1 MRLLEFNRNEGGA
14 NPIPAKPHSLP
25 KTAKPSLKQAETL
38 ATPSPASSTKAKRSP
53 KRTKPAKKARVFPLK
68 SVAPP
73 PQTRRKPID
82 LEQLQQRVGV
92 LEQRIKARAEA
103 LDDEVAA
110 KDLENLKQ
118 RMKLLERNINSELWA
133 AKQREYAMLQ
143 VMAKPTLLTAIKRGC
158 TKFTSNTMPATV
170 MSLAASYRQWW
181 LHSQPGW
188 WPRLAAAWQ
197 ESLDN
202 ARGQHHN

>member
-1 MRLLEFNRNEGGA
+1 MRLLEFNRDEGGA

-25 KTAKPSLKQAETL
+25 KTAKPSLKRAKTL
-38 ATPSPASSTKAKRSP
+38 AAPSPARTTTAKRSL
-53 KRTKPAKKARVFPLK
+53 KKTKPAKQARVFPLK
-68 SVAPP
+68 SVAT

-82 LEQLQQRVGV
+82 LEQLQQRVGM

-110 KDLENLKQ
+110 KDLEKLKQ

-143 VMAKPTLLTAIKRGC
+143 VMAKPTLLTAIKQGC
-158 TKFTSNTMPATV
+158 AKFTSNTMPATV
-170 MSLAASYRQWW
+170 MSLAASYRHWW

-197 ESLDN
+197 ESLDK
-202 ARGQHHN
+202 ARGQHHS